1 MKNKKNLFW
10 AKLIS
15 ILFVVP
21 NAFVGLYCFY
31 LSANEKPSVLL
42 NNLKNLFENSY
53 FQKVMII
60 IYFLIWL
67 FSLYYLRNVT
77 KKERKSAQINSN
89 SVEGYYREIPCN
101 SDLERAYW
109 VLHHYTDLDEKTLKT
124 GIIGAFILKWIKE
137 KKVFILDDNNST
149 YTFRDD
155 NYKIDLSTGDFE
167 KTQSEQALYNIF
179 KKVAGSNN
187 ILEKQE
193 FLQWQKS
200 NGKELK
206 EWYKNLID
214 FETSKLENSRLL
226 TRDGILFNT
235 DEMRANPK
243 LLKEANELL
252 MLKNF
257 LLDYSLIKEREH
269 IEVALW
275 EYYLI
280 FAELLGIADKVDEQF
295 KNLVPNYS
303 VMSKI
308 IIGISYNNLL
318 NTITN
323 VYIDKIL
330 VTVISSAL
338 FIFVLFIMFD
348 IVVIKTL
355 LQSI

>member
-1 MKNKKNLFW
+1 MRNKKSSFW

-31 LSANEKPSVLL
+31 LSTNEKHSLL
-42 NNLKNLFENSY
+42 LENLKKLFGNFY

-60 IYFLIWL
+60 VYILIWL
-67 FSLYYLRNVT
+67 FSLHYFHNIT
-77 KKERKSAQINSN
+77 KKKRKTAQINSKN
-89 SVEGYYREIPCN
+89 IEGYYREIPCN

-109 VLHHYTDLDEKTLKT
+109 VLHHYTDLDERTLKT
-124 GIIGAFILKWIKE
+124 GIIGAFILKWVKE
-137 KKVFILDDNNST
+137 NKVYILDDNKSI
-149 YTFRDD
+149 YTFKDD
-155 NYKIDLSTGDFE
+155 NYRIDLSDGNFE
-167 KTQSEQALYNIF
+167 KTQSEEALYNIF

-187 ILEKQE
+187 ILEKRE
-193 FLQWQKS
+193 FLKWQKN

-206 EWYKNLID
+206 QWYKNLID
-214 FETSKLENSRLL
+214 FETSKLEKARLV
-226 TRDGILFNT
+226 THDGILFNT
-235 DEMRANPK
+235 DKMRANPQ
-243 LLKEANELL
+243 LLKEANQLL

-295 KNLVPNYS
+295 NKLMPNYS

-308 IIGISYNNLL
+308 INGISYNNLL

-323 VYIDKIL
+323 LYINKLL
-330 VTVISSAL
+330 VTIYSSAL
-338 FIFVLFIMFD
+338 FIFILFIIFD

-355 LQSI
+355 LQAI